1 MQLTAPQSYGIDV
14 GQPISLRGIKIGQV
28 LTRELSADGVTFTA
42 AIEAKYRHLVH
53 KDSKFVANSR
63 LDVNVGID
71 GVNVQGASAQEWID
85 GGILLLSGSKGEVS
99 GSKGEALKQYPL
111 YSSVAKAT
119 DGILGSSPAT
129 TLTLTASSLPDIQ
142 AGSVVLYRKFQV
154 GEITHVRPK
163 ANAFEVDVYI
173 QPEYRN
179 LLTEK
184 SILVRRGRKSTTE
197 WEWPY
202 CTSLTA

>member
-53 KDSKFVANSR
+53 KDSKFVATNSR

-85 GGILLLSGSKGEVS
+85 GGILLLS

-184 SILVRRGRKSTTE
+184 SIFGQKGAQK
-197 WEWPY
+197 Y
-202 CTSLTA
+202 N

>member
-1 MQLTAPQSYGIDV
+1 M
-14 GQPISLRGIKIGQV
+14 
-28 LTRELSADGVTFTA
+28 
-42 AIEAKYRHLVH
+42 
-53 KDSKFVANSR
+53 
-63 LDVNVGID
+63 
-71 GVNVQGASAQEWID
+71 
-85 GGILLLSGSKGEVS
+85 
-99 GSKGEALKQYPL
+99 
-111 YSSVAKAT
+111 AKAT

-184 SILVRRGRKSTTE
+184 SILVRRGAKVQLSG
-197 WEWPY
+197 
-202 CTSLTA
+202 SGLTVQASPLNRALKGPSASII